1 VRARRLLP
9 VLLLTGCEAITT
21 SEVGPALDAGL
32 DAGPEPL
39 VPAPACAAP
48 GATVHDLAPVLR
60 LREEGTFTAILEW
73 TRESRDALATT
84 RDSDPDTGWL
94 PTPGE
99 AALAELDLA
108 PFTGRPI
115 AVRAIEMEWAGPAPE
130 VEVRV
135 RDACGGGLV
144 ARSRGSARVAL
155 SDVCGSCIELA
166 VRAETGARLVSLG
179 VESAD
184 GAIALP
190 PLVAAPP
197 AVPAISHR
205 DLGVIEGFYGQP
217 WDWDERARMVDV
229 LGRAG
234 LGLYIYAPKDD
245 RLHRA
250 EWRTPYPADFVA
262 RFGELA
268 ALAEARGVR
277 AVIALSPFIDFDPGA
292 ASDLDAI
299 VAKLRA
305 FVEAG
310 AGGIALFA
318 DDIEFDSDRP
328 IDGALGR
335 VHVDAVNAVL
345 AALRDTEP
353 DVRMWFVGT
362 VYSDERLATWASGA
376 DYLRALRGLDPGV
389 SVLWTGPGT
398 FSPSL
403 AGSDLVAASELVG
416 RPVAIWDNHW
426 ANDGGD
432 AVFGRILLGTYGAR
446 DRDLL
451 TVPRSVVN
459 NPMIQGSLSRLAVGT
474 FAAWAADPTLDAAG
488 MRARSAAAELAFG
501 GGAGDDALLVRLME
515 TLDGSNAGEP
525 SDRILAA
532 VLGRITA
539 ALTAGEAPATDDV
552 VLALDRL
559 ASARTLAS
567 ELRHSRV
574 GADLVDELAFPL
586 AKVSAGAELGL
597 LALER
602 VAVVLAGENVDEHDA
617 RLRDVRRAF
626 PRVSRFRWMDLA
638 LDSLADAA
646 EAFSP
651 ADLRGRPTL
660 GMLPAA
666 CRVGEPLELS
676 SVEVPGLTVSGLPGA
691 TVGAERIVW
700 TAPHPGRYEAVLVA
714 APSAEGSGW
723 TARTVSLVCRP

>member
-1 VRARRLLP
+1 
-9 VLLLTGCEAITT
+9 
-21 SEVGPALDAGL
+21 
-32 DAGPEPL
+32 
-39 VPAPACAAP
+39 
-48 GATVHDLAPVLR
+48 VLR
-60 LREEGTFTAILEW
+60 LREEGTFAAVLEW

-130 VEVRV
+130 IEVRV

-217 WDWDERARMVDV
+217 WDWDERARMVDA

-234 LGLYIYAPKDD
+234 LGLYVYAPKDD
-245 RLHRA
+245 QLHRA

-362 VYSDERLATWASGA
+362 VYSDERLATWANGA

-525 SDRILAA
+525 SDRTLAA

-559 ASARTLAS
+559 ASARTRRNYVTRAWGQTWS
-567 ELRHSRV
+567 MSWRFPSRRSRPARSSGCSRSSV
-574 GADLVDELAFPL
+574 SPSCSPARTSTSTMHGSATCGAPSHACLAFAGWISRSTRWPML
-586 AKVSAGAELGL
+586 QRRSRSRTSAGVPLSACCRPHVGSESRSSSRASRCRASPSPGCLARPSAPCGSCGRRRTPAATRPCSWRRPRPRARAGL
-597 LALER
+597 RER
-602 VAVVLAGENVDEHDA
+602 CRSSA
-617 RLRDVRRAF
+617 
-626 PRVSRFRWMDLA
+626 A
-638 LDSLADAA
+638 LD
-646 EAFSP
+646 
-651 ADLRGRPTL
+651 
-660 GMLPAA
+660 PAA
-666 CRVGEPLELS
+666 RAHRPLGELS
-676 SVEVPGLTVSGLPGA
+676 G
-691 TVGAERIVW
+691 
-700 TAPHPGRYEAVLVA
+700 
-714 APSAEGSGW
+714 
-723 TARTVSLVCRP
+723 